1 VSAARKSVLVLLE
14 NIPVRDDHRVW
25 PECVALRDDGYDV
38 VVISPRRHGS
48 RTTVEVIDGIEVHS
62 FPLVPA
68 EVGALGYLKEYGLAF
83 WRVARLARRLGRK
96 RRFDIVHACNPP
108 DFLLVAAWPLKRRGA
123 RFVFDQ
129 HDLAPELYHSRF
141 GKRGLLYRAT
151 VALERLTFRLADV
164 VLSTNDSYRA
174 VALDRGGKRPED
186 VFVVRNGPDLRRFL
200 PNPDP
205 SLKRGKPNLIAYVGE
220 MGHQDGVDHALRAL
234 ALVAQRRNDWHVIF
248 AGDGPALASA
258 RELAREL
265 GLDDRVEF
273 AGFVSDQMVM
283 KIVSTADLC
292 LAPEPKNA
300 FNDASTMIKVAE
312 YMALGRPL
320 VAYDLTETKVTA
332 GDAALYATDNEV
344 QNFADCIT
352 RLLDDPDLRERMGA
366 IGRARVEEALSWEQS
381 ERALLAAYAHAL
393 SRMDSGAPAR

>member
-1 VSAARKSVLVLLE
+1 MSTQRKSVLVLLE
-14 NIPVRDDHRVW
+14 NVPVRGDHRVW

-38 VVISPRRHGS
+38 VVISPRRDGS
-48 RTTVEVIDGIEVHS
+48 RTTVDVVDGIEVHS

-68 EVGALGYLKEYGLAF
+68 EHGAASYLKEYAVAF
-83 WRVARLARRLGRK
+83 WRMGRLARRLGRQ

-129 HDLAPELYHSRF
+129 HDLAPELYYSRF
-141 GKRGLLYRAT
+141 GKRGPLYWST
-151 VALERLTFRLADV
+151 LALERLTFRLADV
-164 VLSTNDSYRA
+164 VLSTNDSYRR

-186 VFVVRNGPDLRRFL
+186 VFVVRNGPDLRHFRA
-200 PNPDP
+200 NPDP

-220 MGHQDGVDHALRAL
+220 IGHQDGVDHALRAL
-234 ALVAQRRNDWHVIF
+234 ALVAQQRNDWRVIF
-248 AGDGPALASA
+248 AGDGPALASV
-258 RELAREL
+258 RELAEKL
-265 GLDDRVEF
+265 GLRDEVEF
-273 AGFVSDQMVM
+273 AGFVSDHMVM

-332 GDAALYATDNEV
+332 GDAALYATDNDV
-344 QNFADCIT
+344 RNFADCIT
-352 RLLDDPDLRERMGA
+352 RLLDDRELRDRMGE
-366 IGRARVEEALSWEQS
+366 IGRARVEDALSWEQS

-393 SRMDSGAPAR
+393 GLPGGTEGR

>member
-1 VSAARKSVLVLLE
+1 MNEPRKSVLVLLE
-14 NIPVRDDHRVW
+14 NIPVRADHRVW
-25 PECVALRDDGYDV
+25 PECVALRDAGYDV
-38 VVISPRRHGS
+38 VVISPRRDGS
-48 RTTVEVIDGIEVHS
+48 RTTVDVVDGIEIHS

-68 EVGALGYLKEYGLAF
+68 EHGAVGYLKEYGLAF
-83 WRVARLARRLGRK
+83 WRMSRLARRLGRE
-96 RRFDIVHACNPP
+96 RRFDVVHACNPP
-108 DFLLVAAWPLKRRGA
+108 DFLLVAASPLKRRGA
-123 RFVFDQ
+123 RFIFDQ
-129 HDLAPELYHSRF
+129 HDLAPELYYSRF
-141 GKRGLLYRAT
+141 GKRGLLYRSLL
-151 VALERLTFRLADV
+151 ALERVTFRLADV
-164 VLSTNDSYRA
+164 VLSTNDSYRR
-174 VALDRGGKRPED
+174 VALERGGKRPED

-220 MGHQDGVDHALRAL
+220 IGHQDGVDHALRAL
-234 ALVAQRRNDWHVIF
+234 ALVAKRRDDWRVIF
-248 AGDGPALASA
+248 AGDGPALASV
-258 RELAREL
+258 RELAEEL
-265 GLDDRVEF
+265 GLRDQVEF

-332 GDAALYATDNEV
+332 GDAALYATDNDEW
-344 QNFADCIT
+344 NFADCIT
-352 RLLDDPDLRERMGA
+352 RLLDDRELRERMGA
-366 IGRARVEEALSWEQS
+366 IGRTRVEDALSWEQS

-393 SRMDSGAPAR
+393 KKPVGAAQR